1 MFLELV
7 VVSVVLKGVFIYS
20 QFVFKNSNST
30 AVRNE
35 MVQLA
40 NLLDTVRIL
49 ATDKVIVRIRMS
61 PTLTSVCA
69 IMY

>member
-1 MFLELV
+1 MCLFV
-7 VVSVVLKGVFIYS
+7 S
-20 QFVFKNSNST
+20 QFVFKNQDKT

-49 ATDKVIVRIRMS
+49 ATVKVIVKMS
-61 PTLTSVCA
+61 PTLTRIRVVL
-69 IMY
+69 IVTDVYRVM